1 MRGGVIPMKRTT
13 IKDVAKLAGVS
24 TSTVSLVLNEK
35 PVPISAATRAAVLE
49 AANTLNYRPN
59 QLAVGLVTS
68 KSNSIGLIIPDNSNP
83 FFASLSNYIEKEAN
97 QNGFSVILGNTN
109 NDPKSTRNYL
119 QIFADHQVDGII
131 LAQADFTTPEESE
144 ECMKLIQ
151 ELRTP
156 VVLVDRVYKDLNIDC
171 VLVDQVAAGYLATHH
186 LLELGHRKI
195 GCASGPLGL
204 GNCSNRLA
212 GYKKALEEFG
222 IDFDPALVY
231 EDNLNIEC
239 GIHALPSL
247 LGHNVTAIF
256 AFNDL
261 IAYGI
266 YKESRNYS
274 LSIPEDLSV
283 VGLDDIFL
291 SEIIQPPLTTVAQPI
306 ALTADIVVKKLLDLM
321 LPSSSHVHTPKIL
334 QPTLKVRGSTRRI
347 LADSSTRKGTSL

>member
-1 MRGGVIPMKRTT
+1 MKRAT
-13 IKDVAKLAGVS
+13 IKDVARLAGVS

-35 PVPISAATRAAVLE
+35 PVPISASTRAAVQE
-49 AANTLNYRPN
+49 AADSLNYHPN
-59 QLAVGLVTS
+59 KLAVGLVTS

-83 FFASLSNYIEKEAN
+83 FFASLSNYIEKAAN

-109 NDPKSTRNYL
+109 NDPKSTRNYI

-131 LAQADFTTPEESE
+131 LAQADFATPEESE
-144 ECMKLIQ
+144 KCMNLI
-151 ELRTP
+151 LDLKTP
-156 VVLVDRVYKDLNIDC
+156 VVLVDRVYKDLHIDC
-171 VLVDQVAAGYLATHH
+171 VLVDQVEAGYLATRH
-186 LLELGHRKI
+186 LLELGHRRI

-204 GNCSNRLA
+204 GNCSNRLI
-212 GYKKALEEFG
+212 GYKKALAEFD
-222 IDFDPALVY
+222 IPFNPALIY
-231 EDNLNIEC
+231 EDNLDIDC

-266 YKESRNYS
+266 YKESRNYN
-274 LSIPEDLSV
+274 LSIPDDLSV

-306 ALTADIVVKKLLDLM
+306 AQTADIVVKKLLDLM
-321 LPSSSHVHTPKIL
+321 LPSSGPIHNPQIL
-334 QPTLKVRGSTRRI
+334 QPFLKVRGSTRRI
-347 LADSSTRKGTSL
+347 STDFIHQKGDDL